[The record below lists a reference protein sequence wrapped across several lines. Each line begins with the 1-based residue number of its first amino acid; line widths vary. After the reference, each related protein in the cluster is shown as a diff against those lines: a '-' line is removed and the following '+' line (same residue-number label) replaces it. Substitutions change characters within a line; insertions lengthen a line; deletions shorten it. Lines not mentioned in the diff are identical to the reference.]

1 MRVIIKR
8 NEVVGIHM
16 RLTGTVNI
24 NGSVEPVNWTIV
36 GSKVISGSGLSADNI
51 SVRVSLPSY
60 IEDTAESGSPVM
72 REEASSKDAETG
84 GYWDNTVTDLRL
96 LCKEKGLAFSG
107 NKTTLVERLQESD
120 SSSAPDEVEE
130 TTNEVNTDDRTES
143 SE

>member
-8 NEVVGIHM
+8 NEVVENHM

-24 NGSVEPVNWTIV
+24 NGSIEPVNWTIV

-51 SVRVSLPSY
+51 SVMIPLPSY
-60 IEDTAESGSPVM
+60 LEESAEGSPVM
-72 REEASSKDAETG
+72 REEAASKDAETG
-84 GYWDNTVTDLRL
+84 GYWDKTVTDLRL
-96 LCKEKGLAFSG
+96 LCKERGLAISG
-107 NKTTLVERLQESD
+107 NKTALVERLQEYD

-130 TTNEVNTDDRTES
+130 TTNEVNTDDRAES